1 MLINIKGAIKEIK
14 AKSFSSKTGNKIRML
29 NFVTFIQQSIESSS
43 HSN

>member
-1 MLINIKGAIKEIK
+1 MLLNNKWAIKEIK

-29 NFVTFIQQSIESSS
+29 NLIIFIQESIESSS

>member
-1 MLINIKGAIKEIK
+1 MLLNNKWAIKEIK